1 MTTWLPSIP
10 LPSDWPAHAQLALLR
25 AIALAHFG
33 LTHMRGLGVPPRA
46 PPRLPLSELPTTVA
60 AWPAAAPS
68 PPGAVLARE
77 RGAGRLRALIACRE
91 LDAVSQGTA
100 SQKHRGASALVHA
113 EESRN
118 LLENGLPQSRAA

>member
-10 LPSDWPAHAQLALLR
+10 LPSDWPAHAQLALLH

-46 PPRLPLSELPTTVA
+46 PPRLPLSELPTTRA

-68 PPGAVLARE
+68 PPGAVLAR
-77 RGAGRLRALIACRE
+77 ALRALRAGGGDRRCAE
-91 LDAVSQGTA
+91 MATSF
-100 SQKHRGASALVHA
+100 RGNSSVPLCA
-113 EESRN
+113 
-118 LLENGLPQSRAA
+118 